1 MAGEERV
8 SLAGAFPEVHAVAA
22 ALRSRRL
29 TVAVAESCTGGLL
42 AAVLTALPG
51 SSDYMRGGVIAY
63 ADAVKAD
70 LLGVSRHA
78 LAEHGAVSEQVA
90 LAMADGVRQRCH
102 AEIGLAVTGIAGPG
116 GGSVAKPVGLI
127 FVAIVA
133 PQSVRVVRLERDS
146 DRESNRAGAV
156 LAALRLC
163 LEVASGPP
171 PLG

>member
-22 ALRSRRL
+22 ALLSRRL

-42 AAVLTALPG
+42 GAVLTALPG

-78 LAEHGAVSEQVA
+78 LAEHGAVSEPVA

-102 AEIGLAVTGIAGPG
+102 AAMGLSVTGIAGPG
-116 GGSVAKPVGLI
+116 GGSASKPVGLI
-127 FVAIVA
+127 YVGVVL
-133 PQSVRVVRLERDS
+133 PQHERVVRLEGDFGRDA
-146 DRESNRAGAV
+146 NRTRAV
-156 LAALRLC
+156 VAALRLC
-163 LEVASGPP
+163 QDVASQPP
-171 PLG
+171 PTG